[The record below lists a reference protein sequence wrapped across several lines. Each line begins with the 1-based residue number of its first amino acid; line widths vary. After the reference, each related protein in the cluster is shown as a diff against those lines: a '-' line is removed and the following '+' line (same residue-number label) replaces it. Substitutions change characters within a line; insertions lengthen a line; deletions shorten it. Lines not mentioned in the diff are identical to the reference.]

1 MSLRVPLRPPA
12 RERAGVTWSLW
23 CHNGGSAKEG
33 VACLEWVFGQHL
45 YPLKAALNGT
55 RPGSSADAQPACAA
69 QQVRN
74 FKLANHIFILGLAH
88 HGPIIGWG
96 FGWLPPCARHVSHA
110 APSDLPRQSAYESIV
125 CAVVVRVG
133 EILHSGSS
141 SGATAA
147 QVARHGT
154 ARHGTARRGA
164 ARRRSRRGAEDWR

>member
-1 MSLRVPLRPPA
+1 ML
-12 RERAGVTWSLW
+12 GM
-23 CHNGGSAKEG
+23 GF
-33 VACLEWVFGQHL
+33 FGQHL

-55 RPGSSADAQPACAA
+55 RPGSSADAQPASAA

-74 FKLANHIFILGLAH
+74 LANHIFILGLAH

-96 FGWLPPCARHVSHA
+96 FGWLPPCARHVSRA

-154 ARHGTARRGA
+154 ARRGTGLGAAWQIGVEGICLMCGTARSA
-164 ARRRSRRGAEDWR
+164 AAQL